1 MIGASGGSEV
11 SDTSQ
16 GEGWWMASDG
26 KWYPPSAA
34 PGASYDPAPA
44 AAPTSPPPYGT
55 PPSPYGAPYGSPYY
69 APAQT
74 SGKATAVMVLGI
86 VSVALMCGY
95 GIGVIPAI
103 VALVLAPGARREI
116 AESGG
121 RLQGE
126 GQIKAGVIC
135 SWVAVGV
142 VAVGIVF
149 VIGLVAITAIGSS
162 GN

>member
-1 MIGASGGSEV
+1 V

-16 GEGWWMASDG
+16 GDGWWVASDG
-26 KWYPPSAA
+26 KWYPPAA
-34 PGASYDPAPA
+34 AQGVSYDPAP
-44 AAPTSPPPYGT
+44 PPQMPYGG
-55 PPSPYGAPYGSPYY
+55 PPAAYGAPSGAPYY

-142 VAVGIVF
+142 VAVGVVLVVLF
-149 VIGLVAITAIGSS
+149 VALASLGSS
-162 GN
+162 SN